1 MKNLSAILLLC
12 QCSKKCLNKIE
23 LEKKEIK
30 LSLIVPVFNRPDE
43 ILELLQSLA
52 NQSDMDFELLVV
64 EDGSTQPCED
74 ICNQFKGEF
83 SIQYYFKENTG
94 PGLSRNYG
102 VERAHGD
109 YCIFLDSDCVLPP
122 QYINEVRSFL
132 MANPVD
138 AFGGPDAAD
147 KGFSRNQKAINY
159 AMTSFFTTGGIRGAS
174 EKLEKFHPRSFNM
187 GITKEVY
194 EKTGGFPTL
203 RYAYAKA
210 AGEDLDLSIQILKAG
225 FKTALIPK
233 AFVYHKRRTSVQ
245 QFAKQVYNFGIA
257 RVTISK
263 IHPESLKLLHFAP
276 TIFSIGTLILLVL
289 SVIFSIWFMAP
300 IGVFLLIIFIDSY
313 MKNKN
318 LEVAYLSM
326 TTSLIQLFAYGY
338 GFMQAFFVQRIF
350 GGKMSFQE

>member
-1 MKNLSAILLLC
+1 MK
-12 QCSKKCLNKIE
+12 
-23 LEKKEIK
+23 
-30 LSLIVPVFNRPDE
+30 
-43 ILELLQSLA
+43 
-52 NQSDMDFELLVV
+52 
-64 EDGSTQPCED
+64 
-74 ICNQFKGEF
+74 
-83 SIQYYFKENTG
+83 
-94 PGLSRNYG
+94 
-102 VERAHGD
+102 
-109 YCIFLDSDCVLPP
+109 
-122 QYINEVRSFL
+122 
-132 MANPVD
+132 
-138 AFGGPDAAD
+138 
-147 KGFSRNQKAINY
+147 
-159 AMTSFFTTGGIRGAS
+159 TGGIRGSS

-257 RVTISK
+257 RITISK

-276 TIFSIGTLILLVL
+276 AIFSVGTLILLVL

-300 IGVFLLIIFIDSY
+300 IGFFLLVIFIDSY

-318 LEVAYLSM
+318 IEVAYLSM
-326 TTSLIQLFAYGY
+326 TTSLIQLFAYGF
-338 GFMQAFFVQRIF
+338 GFMQAFFIQKILGR
-350 GGKMSFQE
+350 KMSFHE

>member
-1 MKNLSAILLLC
+1 MQL
-12 QCSKKCLNKIE
+12 E
-23 LEKKEIK
+23 LK
-30 LSLIVPVFNRPDE
+30 LSLIVPVYNRPDE
-43 ILELLQSLA
+43 VLELLQSLA
-52 NQSDMDFELLVV
+52 NQNDKDFELIVV
-64 EDGSTQPCED
+64 EDGSNVPCED

-83 SIQYYFKENTG
+83 PIQYFFKENTG

-122 QYINEVRSFL
+122 QYIQEVRSFL
-132 MANPVD
+132 MSNSVD

-147 KGFSRNQKAINY
+147 NGFSRNQKAINY

-187 GITKEVY
+187 GITKEVF
-194 EKTGGFPTL
+194 EKTGGFPTT

-210 AGEDLDLSIQILKAG
+210 AGEDLDLSIQIIKAG

-233 AFVYHKRRTSVQ
+233 AFVYHKRRTSIE
-245 QFAKQVYNFGIA
+245 QFVRQVYNFGIA

-276 TIFSIGTLILLVL
+276 AIFTIGTLSLLVL
-289 SVIFSIWFMAP
+289 SVLFSIWLMVPVAL
-300 IGVFLLIIFIDSY
+300 FLLLIFVDSWQKS
-313 MKNKN
+313 KNF
-318 LEVAYLSM
+318 EVAYLSM
-326 TTSLIQLFAYGY
+326 TTSLIQLFAYGI
-338 GFMQAFFVQRIF
+338 GFMQAFFVQRIL
-350 GGKMSFQE
+350 GRKMSFQK

>member
-1 MKNLSAILLLC
+1 M
-12 QCSKKCLNKIE
+12 QH
-23 LEKKEIK
+23 EIT

-43 ILELLQSLA
+43 VMELLQSLK
-52 NQSDMDFELLVV
+52 NQSDLDFELLVV
-64 EDGSTQPCED
+64 EDGSSVSCEQICTQFQDDFP
-74 ICNQFKGEF
+74 
-83 SIQYYFKENTG
+83 IQYFFKENTG
-94 PGLSRNYG
+94 PGLSRNFG
-102 VERAHGD
+102 VERARGN

-122 QYINEVRSFL
+122 QYIHEVRSFL
-132 MANPVD
+132 KVNPVD

-147 KGFSRNQKAINY
+147 ASFSVTQKAINY
-159 AMTSFFTTGGIRGAS
+159 AMTSFFTTGGIRGGS

-233 AFVYHKRRTSVQ
+233 AFVYHKRRTSIK
-245 QFAKQVYNFGIA
+245 QFVKQVYNFGIA
-257 RVTISK
+257 RITISK
-263 IHPESLKLLHFAP
+263 IHPESLKMLHFAP
-276 TIFSIGTLILLVL
+276 AIFSIGTLILLLL

-300 IGVFLLIIFIDSY
+300 IGIFLLVIFRDSY

-326 TTSLIQLFAYGY
+326 TTSLIQLFAYGF
-338 GFMQAFFVQRIF
+338 GFMQAFFIQKILGR
-350 GGKMSFQE
+350 KMSFQE

>member
-1 MKNLSAILLLC
+1 M
-12 QCSKKCLNKIE
+12 QHE
-23 LEKKEIK
+23 FK
-30 LSLIVPVFNRPDE
+30 LSLIVPVYNRPDE
-43 ILELLQSLA
+43 VLELLQSLA
-52 NQSDMDFELLVV
+52 KQNDKDFELIVV
-64 EDGSTQPCED
+64 EDGSDLTCED

-83 SIQYYFKENTG
+83 SIQYFFKENTG

-102 VERAHGD
+102 VEKAAGD
-109 YCIFLDSDCVLPP
+109 YCIFLDSDCVLPQ
-122 QYINEVRSFL
+122 QYIQEVRSFL
-132 MANPVD
+132 MTNPVD

-194 EKTGGFPTL
+194 EKTGGFPTI

-210 AGEDLDLSIQILKAG
+210 AGEDLDLSIQIIKSG

-245 QFAKQVYNFGIA
+245 QFMRQVYNFGIA

-276 TIFSIGTLILLVL
+276 AIFTIGSFALIILSVMFSFWFMMPLALFLLLVF
-289 SVIFSIWFMAP
+289 V
-300 IGVFLLIIFIDSY
+300 DSWI
-313 MKNKN
+313 KNKN
-318 LEVAYLSM
+318 FEVAYLSM
-326 TTSLIQLFAYGY
+326 TTSLIQLFAYGI
-338 GFMQAFFVQRIF
+338 GFIQAFLIQRIL
-350 GGKMSFQE
+350 GRKMSFQKEV